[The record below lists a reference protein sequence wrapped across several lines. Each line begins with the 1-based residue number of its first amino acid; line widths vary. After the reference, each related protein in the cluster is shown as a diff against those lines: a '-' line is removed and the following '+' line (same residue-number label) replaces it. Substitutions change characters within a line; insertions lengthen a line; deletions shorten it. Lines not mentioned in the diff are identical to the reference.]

1 VDKAL
6 FGKPVWLEIAQEL
19 VRFINRLR
27 HKRTETGRPYI
38 SRVFP
43 DEVHGPE
50 CWGVDATGTARL
62 IISFFD
68 DAVPGFGLRIR
79 DGGYGSFSTSSERS
93 SGASYWA
100 TQAR

>member
-1 VDKAL
+1 MDKTL
-6 FGKPVWLEIAQEL
+6 FGKPVWLKIAQEL

-27 HKRTETGRPYI
+27 HKRTETGRRI
-38 SRVFP
+38 FP
-43 DEVHGPE
+43 ESSQMKF
-50 CWGVDATGTARL
+50 TARNVGAL
-62 IISFFD
+62 TLPDDKADHLVFD